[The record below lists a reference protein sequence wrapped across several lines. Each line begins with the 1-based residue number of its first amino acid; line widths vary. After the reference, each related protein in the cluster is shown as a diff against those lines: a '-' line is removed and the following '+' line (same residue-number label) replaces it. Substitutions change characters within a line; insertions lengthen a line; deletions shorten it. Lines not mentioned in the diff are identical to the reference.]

1 MEAVQS
7 PKDRGRP
14 VATRLIRFVRVWKC
28 SANFALAR
36 KASFNSG
43 NTETYPDSERWGVR
57 MVVLAAC
64 LVALAA
70 LSLGFYVAHRMRLS
84 SFRLSTSVLRVFSF
98 SLEMGSTEADRDSV
112 CGVRH
117 HPESTGPPEGEIS
130 GHRVAA
136 HGDRQA
142 RGNHRRS
149 RSL

>member
-1 MEAVQS
+1 VGPS
-7 PKDRGRP
+7 PP
-14 VATRLIRFVRVWKC
+14 RLIRFVRVWKC
-28 SANFALAR
+28 SANFALALR
-36 KASFNSG
+36 TSFNSG

-98 SLEMGSTEADRDSV
+98 SLEMGSPEAGRDSV

-117 HPESTGPPEGEIS
+117 HAESTGSPEGEIS
-130 GHRVAA
+130 GHSGAA
-136 HGDRQA
+136 PSDRQA
-142 RGNHRRS
+142 CGNHRRS